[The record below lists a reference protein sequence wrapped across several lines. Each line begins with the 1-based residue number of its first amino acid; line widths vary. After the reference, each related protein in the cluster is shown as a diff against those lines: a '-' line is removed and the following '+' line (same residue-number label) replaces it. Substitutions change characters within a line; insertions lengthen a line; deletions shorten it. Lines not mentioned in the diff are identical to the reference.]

1 MMDFNNSPALSIIIP
16 MYNSEETIEEVIH
29 SVQKQTLKD
38 LEIICIDDGS
48 DDSSYEIVNRLLCSD
63 KRIRLFTQKNIGA
76 GATRNKGIQLA
87 KGEYVIFLDADD
99 YYIDVTALEE
109 MVKQSNLNNV
119 NICGSY
125 RKTLS
130 DGKIR
135 CVDLYEG
142 AAIPAEGRMME
153 FSEFQQD
160 YHYHG
165 FLFRRK
171 FLLENNIV
179 FPEYIWYEDPV
190 FFLKAMV
197 IAKVFYVVPRYLY
210 MYKYVTGKV
219 HWDQK
224 KVVDCL
230 RGIYRNLSICIDNN
244 YDRLLY
250 RIVNRLNVDYYH
262 RIKDNMCLQTK
273 ELLLKIEKMIEVN
286 NINVSI
292 KISTEI
298 NPLVSVILPIYNK
311 EKYLKKCLDT
321 IINQTMH
328 DIEIIC
334 INDKSTDNTST
345 ILKEYS
351 NFDNRII
358 IINNEV
364 NIGAALSRNK
374 GIDIA
379 RGEYLFI
386 LDADDYFEDNY
397 FKTMYE
403 TCINNNAEVGVCDS
417 YWGTNIHAKVFAD
430 CESVN
435 ILPSKLKC
443 FAPSDYPDILFR
455 LFLEVPWNKIYN
467 RKFIKKYNIKFQNI
481 TNSNDVFFSQIVL
494 ALSNKISYI
503 NKPFVHYRYSTG
515 NQISTNRNKMPYEIA
530 KALQHLYDRLRKENV
545 YETYKKAFMQ
555 YAVHAVNNRYK
566 FAHRDCKEEFGNFML
581 NSGLRSI
588 GMIEGIDYVCSGKAN
603 EPLIKLLNRNSRESF
618 VSMSIGN
625 FDVIISEGAEFNL
638 IRDTFKA
645 LAKAN
650 S

>member
-1 MMDFNNSPALSIIIP
+1 MDFNNSPALSIIIP

-262 RIKDNMCLQTK
+262 RIKENMCSNVMD
-273 ELLLKIEKMIEVN
+273 LLKKIDNK
-286 NINVSI
+286 INGTRFKDDI
-292 KISTEI
+292 KIMGLI
-298 NPLVSVILPIYNK
+298 RPIVSVVMPIYNK
-311 EKYLKKCLDT
+311 ESFLNKCLDS
-321 IINQTMH
+321 IINQSLKN
-328 DIEIIC
+328 IEIIC
-334 INDKSTDNTST
+334 IDDKSKDNSVK
-345 ILKEYS
+345 ILEEYQKR
-351 NFDNRII
+351 DDRIVI
-358 IINNEV
+358 KYNEV
-364 NIGAALSRNK
+364 NLGAANTRNRGIKISRGK
-374 GIDIA
+374 YVIM
-379 RGEYLFI
+379 
-386 LDADDYFEDNY
+386 LDADDYFEHDMLEIMV
-397 FKTMYE
+397 KS
-403 TCINNNAEVGVCDS
+403 AE
-417 YWGTNIHAKVFAD
+417 
-430 CESVN
+430 
-435 ILPSKLKC
+435 
-443 FAPSDYPDILFR
+443 
-455 LFLEVPWNKIYN
+455 
-467 RKFIKKYNIKFQNI
+467 KYNSDVVSCNNTFMSNGKEKIFKAGYYQEYKKDLKECFSPDEYKFQKI
-481 TNSNDVFFSQIVL
+481 LLLFATIFFKPELYHIPQIRQRSISNEPTVTFSVL
-494 ALSNKISYI
+494 A
-503 NKPFVHYRYSTG
+503 
-515 NQISTNRNKMPYEIA
+515 
-530 KALQHLYDRLRKENV
+530 
-545 YETYKKAFMQ
+545 
-555 YAVHAVNNRYK
+555 
-566 FAHRDCKEEFGNFML
+566 
-581 NSGLRSI
+581 
-588 GMIEGIDYVCSGKAN
+588 
-603 EPLIKLLNRNSRESF
+603 
-618 VSMSIGN
+618 
-625 FDVIISEGAEFNL
+625 
-638 IRDTFKA
+638 
-645 LAKAN
+645 
-650 S
+650 